1 MALSRVVEDA
11 DPWAQTWMYALASRC
26 FTVEIVV
33 EETVVVVV
41 DVVFVDVV
49 LIT

>member
-11 DPWAQTWMYALASRC
+11 DPCVQTWMYALVSCCLTA
-26 FTVEIVV
+26 EIVV

-41 DVVFVDVV
+41 EVVLVDVV